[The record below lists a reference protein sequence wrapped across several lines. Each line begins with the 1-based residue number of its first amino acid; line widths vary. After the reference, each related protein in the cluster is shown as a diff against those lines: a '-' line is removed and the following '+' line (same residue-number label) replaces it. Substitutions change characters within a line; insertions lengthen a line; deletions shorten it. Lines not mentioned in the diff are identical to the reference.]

1 MLCAWGSAQ
10 SNRSSNSVYPLSF
23 AARKNACKVEWWLSG
38 SAARTLPALSRHS
51 LELCGW
57 HLTTRD
63 WPVIALHHYG
73 MEPKSTRPSR
83 MGVQCGFTGL
93 AALTAAAK

>member
-1 MLCAWGSAQ
+1 ML
-10 SNRSSNSVYPLSF
+10 SSRKLMNSS
-23 AARKNACKVEWWLSG
+23 KG

-51 LELCGW
+51 LERCGW

-73 MEPKSTRPSR
+73 MEPKSTCPSR